1 MNKKKKRNKKTNEYF
16 QLLSFYITFLN
27 FFFFF
32 KKKKNLPPAPHFGGL
47 GLCTYFTSFMILT
60 EKVIIYNLKAFSLW
74 LYK

>member
-27 FFFFF
+27 FFFF

>member
-16 QLLSFYITFLN
+16 QLLSFYIKFLN
-27 FFFFF
+27 FFFK